1 MKLITA
7 IIRPEMLTP
16 VKEALFSVGVTGL
29 TITRVSGH
37 GGEKEVLE
45 QVRGSSYLIEFH
57 EKVQLATAVSDDFVD
72 ATIDAVVKAARTGE
86 VGDGKIF
93 VQSIERAIRIRTGD
107 EDRAAVTPVPKKVK
121 EPA

>member
-72 ATIDAVVKAARTGE
+72 ATIDAIVKAARTGE